1 MVEAAAAAHA
11 LKPHQ
16 SEGVAFVLARRAAI
30 LGDAPSMGKTAQTI
44 AVIAAVL
51 GGGAAATRVLVV
63 APATVVPVWL
73 AEFRKFLGTEA
84 PAIVTADGDSRAL
97 SVAEVLQRLATTSAP
112 LVAVIGYEAMVRH
125 ANAFTAMLDLI
136 VFDEAHR
143 LKNPGTKQSTV
154 ANDLSELH
162 TLLLLLDPATLPYD
176 LLARIDQGRVVGA
189 SPGRAFIAE
198 RAWSWLQNTLGGL
211 HLRRETQALALPPQ
225 TTYIVV
231 VELTP
236 AEKQLYDHV
245 CERAAPRGGTAT
257 AKALVLVGA
266 LQKLCSKKL
275 FRGTTH
281 EHDFVIWHDALSA
294 WWEDEAQDYLA
305 TLGFKD
311 RQVCALDDTN
321 AEFARYSHGLVGD
334 SPELMPLDAHLFSD
348 LSQELWRHVA
358 ITSNLPES
366 DPRRF
371 STGTPAEMERSVA
384 KGVAVQDIYFRS
396 GRRYRAA
403 NDARDLEHKPR
414 KRQRKATCMEAKPLG
429 LSPPWGISAGTP
441 EKRKLRISFP

>member
-1 MVEAAAAAHA
+1 MVGGASFIDPGFFDSLLGSRAMRGPKAASKGGDSSDDDDDDDKVGAARLEPHA

-51 GGGAAATRVLVV
+51 GVGAPATRVLVV

-84 PAIVTADGDSRAL
+84 PAIVAADGDSRAL

-143 LKNPGTKQSTV
+143 LKNPGTKQST
-154 ANDLSELH
+154 
-162 TLLLLLDPATLPYD
+162 
-176 LLARIDQGRVVGA
+176 
-189 SPGRAFIAE
+189 
-198 RAWSWLQNTLGGL
+198 
-211 HLRRETQALALPPQ
+211 
-225 TTYIVV
+225 
-231 VELTP
+231 
-236 AEKQLYDHV
+236 
-245 CERAAPRGGTAT
+245 
-257 AKALVLVGA
+257 
-266 LQKLCSKKL
+266 SKKL

-371 STGTPAEMERSVA
+371 STGTPAEMERSVVRAWQVAPTPDRIVEDRDPEAHRRIIEA

-396 GRRYRAA
+396 SRRYRAA

-414 KRQRKATCMEAKPLG
+414 KRQRKATCMEAKPGLG
-429 LSPPWGISAGTP
+429 VDTISLPAHTISSRNTSRSGSPSDQRSSEIRRWSDTISRTA
-441 EKRKLRISFP
+441 SN